1 MRASSLA
8 RRRQHV
14 VAFRTLSLSRQYSR
28 GIARSS
34 RALLTPCVASRV
46 GHDKTTA
53 GRECV
58 AAEEE
63 SSPSTRE
70 RFYSNTFA
78 AVLAFAVGVLPLS
91 SHAVGPVKVTLSDA
105 HIEKIECADF
115 KQGALGQGSKACFRV
130 TAQADN
136 PSKKEL
142 RNSDVFGKVYDRAGN
157 AALDDTENIRIA
169 YLGTVVP
176 GKSEVSFTLSV
187 PASEETDRIEIRGLK
202 ASGFTGGVLPGQGSG
217 LVTDCDEFTPPEE
230 CETLP
235 F

>member
-46 GHDKTTA
+46 GHDKTTV

-78 AVLAFAVGVLPLS
+78 AVLAVAVGVLPLS

-115 KQGALGQGSKACFRV
+115 KQGALGQGSKVGTR
-130 TAQADN
+130 
-136 PSKKEL
+136 P
-142 RNSDVFGKVYDRAGN
+142 RKVERLTHCIEHIGH
-157 AALDDTENIRIA
+157 LF
-169 YLGTVVP
+169 
-176 GKSEVSFTLSV
+176 FTSSSIDIQLF
-187 PASEETDRIEIRGLK
+187 P
-202 ASGFTGGVLPGQGSG
+202 
-217 LVTDCDEFTPPEE
+217 
-230 CETLP
+230 LP
-235 F
+235 FKGLFQSHCPGG